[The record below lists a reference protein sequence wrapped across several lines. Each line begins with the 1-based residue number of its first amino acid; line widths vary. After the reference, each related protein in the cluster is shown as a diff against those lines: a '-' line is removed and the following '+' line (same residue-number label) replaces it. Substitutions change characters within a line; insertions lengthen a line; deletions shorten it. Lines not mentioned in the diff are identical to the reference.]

1 MFDAY
6 TSLKHAGDVKTE
18 TYEMTE
24 GLEVDWEAKAKFHE
38 ARLRQRVMKPTIRRY
53 HIEQLDAAIAH
64 LQTQTS
70 PVWDWKKTIEAHQDQ
85 MKKKPFDSQC
95 IVCKQPCYAP
105 KGNWNINLVTL
116 CKKAKCRRQ
125 RKTELQREARRQRE
139 FEQVVKHTT
148 KKPTPPKVERKHEAV
163 SSE

>member
-6 TSLKHAGDVKTE
+6 TSLKHTGDVKTE

-24 GLEVDWEAKAKFHE
+24 GLEVDWQAKAIFH
-38 ARLRQRVMKPTIRRY
+38 ATRLRRRIVNLELRRY
-53 HIEQLDAAIAH
+53 HIEQLNSAQKHIH
-64 LQTQTS
+64 TQTS
-70 PVWDWKKTIEAHQDQ
+70 PVWDWQKTIEAHKNQ
-85 MKKKPFDSQC
+85 MKKKPFNSHC
-95 IVCKQPCYAP
+95 IICKQPCYAP
-105 KGNWNINLVTL
+105 KGNWNINLVSL

-139 FEQVVKHTT
+139 LELVVKHTT
-148 KKPTPPKVERKHEAV
+148 KKPKPTKVLRTHEAV